1 MDIPAANCV
10 IRFDAVT
17 TPVSLVQ
24 SRGRARQADSSFV
37 ILSEAEGRSVQS
49 LEKAE
54 HAQHEAIST
63 LKGNDDDDSREMILI
78 KRKRAQESRRN
89 TARPLLAAFSQG
101 TNKQPPLAT
110 LNAYAQ
116 KVSGEIV
123 ESTVQQKKQ
132 QQWFTTHLRLVQFDA
147 DAVVATGEGPTKKA
161 ALQQAAKLL
170 LDETCRVFLKPK

>member
-1 MDIPAANCV
+1 VTRDDFDTYCYLLGMDIPAANCV

-37 ILSEAEGRSVQS
+37 ILSETEGRSVQS
-49 LEKAE
+49 LERAE

-63 LKGNDDDDSREMILI
+63 LKSNDDDSREMILI

-89 TARPLLAAFSQG
+89 TARPLLAAFRQG

-116 KVSGEIV
+116 KISGEVV
-123 ESTVQQKKQ
+123 ESTVKHQQG
-132 QQWFTTHLRLVQFDA
+132 FTTNLRLMQWSRRVK
-147 DAVVATGEGPTKKA
+147 GPPRR
-161 ALQQAAKLL
+161 QPFSKL
-170 LDETCRVFLKPK
+170 RNY

>member
-37 ILSEAEGRSVQS
+37 ILSETEGRSVQS
-49 LEKAE
+49 LERAE

-63 LKGNDDDDSREMILI
+63 LKSNDDDSREMILI

-89 TARPLLAAFSQG
+89 TARPLLAAFRQG

-116 KVSGEIV
+116 KVSGEVV
-123 ESTVQQKKQ
+123 ESTVKHQQG
-132 QQWFTTHLRLVQFDA
+132 FSTNLRLMQFDA
-147 DAVVATGEGPTKKA
+147 DAVIATGEGPTKKA

-170 LDETCRVFLKPK
+170 MDETCRVFLKSN